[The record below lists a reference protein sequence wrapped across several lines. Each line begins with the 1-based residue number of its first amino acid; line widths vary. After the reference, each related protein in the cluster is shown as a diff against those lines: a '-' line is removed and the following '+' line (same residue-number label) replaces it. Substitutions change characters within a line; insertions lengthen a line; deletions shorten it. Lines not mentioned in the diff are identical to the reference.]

1 MLGGRFMTA
10 HPCLYKRGEYMARPK
25 SATSVRSVAE
35 TLGVGRETV
44 YKKRKSMGITGEST
58 EAEAEMVAEQ
68 IGTTERIRR
77 RNKDV
82 VEGLTSKTYRS
93 KVRRIDKKNASVTRE
108 LLQDAKERYVAN
120 ERIIERLQFEVDQQ
134 EIYTVDNANGSMST
148 IPQLQTMQNY
158 IKLNITLRTQIL
170 ALEQA
175 LEISAEEE
183 SDPFA

>member
-1 MLGGRFMTA
+1 
-10 HPCLYKRGEYMARPK
+10 MARPK
-25 SATSVRSVAE
+25 SATSTREVAE
-35 TLGVGRETV
+35 TLGISDKTV
-44 YKKRKSMGITGEST
+44 NKKRKSLGIVGTMS
-58 EAEAEMVAEQ
+58 EAEAEMVADK

-82 VEGLTSKTYRS
+82 VDGLASKTYRS
-93 KVRRIDKKNASVTRE
+93 KVRRIDKKNASVTRD

-120 ERIIERLQFEVDQQ
+120 EKILERLQFEVDQQ

-183 SDPFA
+183 ADPFA